1 MGKCGDN
8 TQVDFPFDPTCGQAP
23 FDKTINVRFFVTVID
38 DNAAP
43 VLVDT
48 SLNFN
53 LNIENQ
59 CDAGEINFAN
69 PITTDIVYTI
79 GSVATP

>member
-1 MGKCGDN
+1 M
-8 TQVDFPFDPTCGQAP
+8 
-23 FDKTINVRFFVTVID
+23 TVIGD
-38 DNAAP
+38 DSAP

-48 SLNFN
+48 TLNFD

-59 CDAGEINFAN
+59 CDANEIDFAN
-69 PITTDIVYTI
+69 PITNDIVYTI